1 MSNTSLDV
9 FDRTLQKT
17 NVWLNQLMEIMH
29 WQDRHTAYT
38 ALRATLHALR
48 DRLTVQEAAQ
58 LAAQLPMLIRGIYY
72 EGWNPAQT
80 PVPER
85 HLDQFLARIERE
97 FRSDDRADPEE
108 IARAVF
114 CVLATHVT
122 QGEIA
127 DIEDMLPSEV
137 RALWSGV
144 RAMA

>member
-1 MSNTSLDV
+1 MSTTSLDV

-17 NVWLNQLMEIMH
+17 NIWLNQIMDIMG
-29 WQDRHTAYT
+29 WEDRHTAYT

-72 EGWNPAQT
+72 EGWNPTHT

-97 FRSDDRADPEE
+97 FRSGYQVDPEE
-108 IARAVF
+108 VARAVF
-114 CVLATHVT
+114 KVLATRVT
-122 QGEIA
+122 EGEIS
-127 DIEDMLPSEV
+127 DVEQVLPAEV
-137 RALWSGV
+137 KTLWTGV